1 MKRILLLVAVTA
13 IVAIAGAAMAA
24 NSNTLTVSASVIG
37 TCKFEVATSTVNF
50 AAGLDPTV
58 GTDQNASGTTTFW
71 CTKGSGAP
79 TISADNGGHW
89 SGTKRQMIDTVSGDL
104 IPYALTLTP
113 DANLNLG
120 PSSPRTLTLGVA
132 VLGTD
137 YTTKSAGNYADSVT
151 LSINP

>member
-1 MKRILLLVAVTA
+1 MKKILLLVAVMT

-24 NSNTLTVSASVIG
+24 NSNTLTVSASVLG
-37 TCKFEVATSTVNF
+37 SCKFEAAASTVNF
-50 AAGLDPTV
+50 AAALDPTV

-79 TISADNGGHW
+79 IITADNGSNW
-89 SGTKRQMIDTVSGDL
+89 NGTKRQMHDTVSGDL
-104 IPYALTLTP
+104 IPYTLTLTP
-113 DANLNLG
+113 DANPNLG
-120 PSSPRTLTLGVA
+120 PSSPRTLTIGVA

-137 YTTKSAGNYADSVT
+137 YTANSAGNYADTVR